1 MFAIAAGIVLA
12 VMAIGVF
19 LLVGEVLLTLWY
31 RYTDP
36 RR

>member
-1 MFAIAAGIVLA
+1 MFAIAGGIILAG
-12 VMAIGVF
+12 MAIGVL
-19 LLVGEVLLTLWY
+19 LLVGEVALTLWY